1 MDVAG
6 RLPRLRQ
13 SVEQTG
19 CDALLVTSL
28 TNLRYLTGF
37 TGSAAMLLA
46 LSDRAVLVTDG
57 RYATQAVEQL
67 AAAGVEADIEVGNSP
82 RQDEILRAAASGV
95 SRLGLEAGH
104 VSWARQRRLATE
116 IFAATEL
123 VPTEGLVET
132 LRTVKD
138 AGELDRMACAARIAD
153 EALAQVRRRLLDRPT
168 EREFA
173 MELDWAVRRLGADDV
188 SFDTIVAGGPN
199 AAKPH
204 ARPTDRRI
212 EPGELLVLDFGA
224 LVDGY
229 HSDMTRTL
237 CVGPPA
243 TATRSR
249 MVDVVATAQAA
260 GVAAVR
266 GGAAARDVDAAC
278 RDIIASAGWGDAFVH
293 GTGHG
298 VGLDIHEQ
306 PMLSSVATATLA
318 AGSVVTVEPGVY
330 LRGEG
335 GVRIED
341 SLVVTADGCRHLT
354 NSPKDLVID

>member
-1 MDVAG
+1 MDVPG

-13 SVEQTG
+13 SMEEHG

-37 TGSAAMLLA
+37 TGSAGMLL
-46 LSDRAVLVTDG
+46 VLADGSLLLTDG
-57 RYATQAVEQL
+57 RYDTQAAEQVQV
-67 AAAGVEADIEVGNSP
+67 AGVEAAIEVGNGP
-82 RQDEILRAAASGV
+82 RQDEVLVAAVSAV
-95 SRLGLEAGH
+95 SRLGLEACH
-104 VSWARQRRLATE
+104 TSWARQRTLADKVPS
-116 IFAATEL
+116 ATEL

-132 LRTVKD
+132 QRIVKD
-138 AGELDRMACAARIAD
+138 EGELDRMAKAAAIAD
-153 EALAQVRRRLLDRPT
+153 QALVEVRPRLLDRPT

-173 MELDWAVRRLGADDV
+173 LELDSAIRRLGADDV
-188 SFDTIVAGGPN
+188 SFDTIVAAGPN
-199 AAKPH
+199 GAKPH

-224 LVDGY
+224 LLDGY
-229 HSDMTRTL
+229 HSDMTRTV
-237 CVGPPA
+237 CVGPPG
-243 TATRSR
+243 TRTRSR
-249 MVDVVATAQAA
+249 MVEAVMAAQAA

-278 RDIIASAGWGDAFVH
+278 REIITQAGWGDAFVH

-306 PMLSSVATATLA
+306 PMLSAVATATLA

-341 SLVVTADGCRHLT
+341 SLVVTDDGCRHLT
-354 NSPKDLVID
+354 KSPKDLVID